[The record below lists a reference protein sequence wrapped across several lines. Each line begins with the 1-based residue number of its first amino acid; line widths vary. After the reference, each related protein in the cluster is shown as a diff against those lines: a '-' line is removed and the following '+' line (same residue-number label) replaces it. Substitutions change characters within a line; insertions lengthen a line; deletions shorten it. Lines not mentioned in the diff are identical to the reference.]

1 VIWFSTVPVTTQQRK
16 KEGTGTIGFLCNPEL
31 CQVLD
36 IEKIMFAVSFFI
48 RERSNQL
55 LQTALIDFP
64 DVLLPLLG
72 TVDPRLYILTLVI

>member
-1 VIWFSTVPVTTQQRK
+1 
-16 KEGTGTIGFLCNPEL
+16 
-31 CQVLD
+31 VLD
-36 IEKIMFAVSFFI
+36 IEKIMFAVSFFT

-72 TVDPRLYILTLVI
+72 TVDPRGICTSS